1 MRSTLPF
8 VTRNMRI
15 GLLGGSFNPAHEG
28 HVHISIEALKKLKLT
43 EVWWLVSPQNP
54 LKSDAQTKPL
64 EIRIATAEGLISH
77 PNIRVTQLETILGT
91 RYTIDTL
98 TEIKKRFPQV
108 HFVWLMGADNLQNF
122 DQWKKWPEIF
132 KTMPIAIMDRPDFG
146 LKVLSSKPALR
157 FKQYRI
163 DDEDATELVT
173 RTPPCWSFIPIKL
186 NQLSSTKIRARENTR
201 KKS

>member
-1 MRSTLPF
+1 MRPTLPI
-8 VTRNMRI
+8 VNKNMRI
-15 GLLGGSFNPAHEG
+15 GLLGGSFNPAHDG

-54 LKSDAQTKPL
+54 LKSAAETKPI
-64 EIRIATAEGLISH
+64 EDRIAKAEELISH
-77 PNIRVTQLETILGT
+77 PGIRVTQLETILGT

-98 TEIKKRFPQV
+98 TQIKRRFPIGN
-108 HFVWLMGADNLQNF
+108 FVWLMGADNLQNF
-122 DQWKKWPEIF
+122 DQWKEWPKIF

-146 LKVLSSKPALR
+146 IKVLSSKPAQR

-173 RTPPCWSFIPIKL
+173 RTPPCWSFIPVKL
-186 NQLSSTKIRARENTR
+186 NHMSSTKIRAKKNSR